1 MSSPAFFAGEAGSA
15 GVDGIW
21 PWSFPFTSS
30 LGAGAFRCHSRPDS
44 KVMHGRRPSSAQHSL
59 AHCFAPGR
67 RVAGCGFAEQGFPKS
82 ARSYFVSLAP
92 AFGSSPLKLTREVC
106 GYLGFVAVAG

>member
-1 MSSPAFFAGEAGSA
+1 MGFGPGAFPLPVLWGLVLSGAILGLIPRSCMA
-15 GVDGIW
+15 GVPLLLSIAL
-21 PWSFPFTSS
+21 PTA
-30 LGAGAFRCHSRPDS
+30 LLL
-44 KVMHGRRPSSAQHSL
+44 VV
-59 AHCFAPGR
+59 
-67 RVAGCGFAEQGFPKS
+67 VAGCGFAEQGFPKS